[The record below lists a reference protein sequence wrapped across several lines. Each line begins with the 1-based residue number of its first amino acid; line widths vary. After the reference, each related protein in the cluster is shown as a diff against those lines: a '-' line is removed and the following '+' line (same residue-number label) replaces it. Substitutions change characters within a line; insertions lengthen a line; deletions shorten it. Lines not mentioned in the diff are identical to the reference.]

1 MDTAELVRLAKV
13 GAAARLQAI
22 RSEVAAIFKQ
32 FPGLR
37 AGSRDS
43 GLGGSQE
50 ISRRGKTPAQ
60 PVKKAR
66 RSGLSAAGRRAIRLA
81 QKKRWAEWKAAQ
93 TKRAADTQKEPTT
106 SKRQSTSRA
115 GKKR

>member
-1 MDTAELVRLAKV
+1 MDRSELVRLAKV

-37 AGSRDS
+37 AGGSRDS
-43 GLGGSQE
+43 GRGGSKGV
-50 ISRRGKTPAQ
+50 SREAKAAAQ

-81 QKKRWAEWKAAQ
+81 QKRRWAEWKAKQAKASGTETVSG
-93 TKRAADTQKEPTT
+93 TKAGG
-106 SKRQSTSRA
+106 RA
-115 GKKR
+115 GKK